1 MEVSKDTAT
10 KLNLLSGVANP
21 KRSHQEDSKL
31 IKQIQDYYLRRL
43 LSGETISRASYSL
56 SLLMT
61 AAQNPALDKFNAG

>member
-21 KRSHQEDSKL
+21 RLSHQEDSKL
-31 IKQIQDYYLRRL
+31 IKQIQDYYLKRL
-43 LSGETISRASYSL
+43 LSGETISQASYSL

-61 AAQNPALDKFNAG
+61 AARNPALDRFNTR